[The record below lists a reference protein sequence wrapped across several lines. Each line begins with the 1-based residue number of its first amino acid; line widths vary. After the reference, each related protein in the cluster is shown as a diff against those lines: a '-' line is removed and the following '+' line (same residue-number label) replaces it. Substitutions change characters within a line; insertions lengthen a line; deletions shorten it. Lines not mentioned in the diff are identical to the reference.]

1 MRVRTTTNHFYA
13 FVKSVL
19 REKETNKSLKKI
31 KCLILDN
38 AAIHKRSDLQLLVTL
53 SAVELIFLPPY
64 LPELNAIEEFWSVDK
79 TKVK

>member
-38 AAIHKRSDLQLLVTL
+38 AAIHKRSDLELLIAPSETGL
-53 SAVELIFLPPY
+53 AFLPPY
-64 LPELNAIEEFWSVDK
+64 LPELNVI
-79 TKVK
+79 